1 MLGTRSARREPLPV
15 PSQSWYDGGMPHF
28 PKPAE
33 GSWTEHY
40 PELGT
45 GPVSY
50 DDSISAE
57 FFELEREARV
67 PDSGA
72 STLDVVIEP
81 AV

>member
-50 DDSISAE
+50 DDSISARV
-57 FFELEREARV
+57 LRAR
-67 PDSGA
+67 A
-72 STLDVVIEP
+72 
-81 AV
+81 